1 MITIM
6 IIYSVNIIIF
16 YQLINN
22 HLSNGYIYIK
32 LSNSKTDDSQN
43 GAVVNRYNYPYISGR
58 SIEKVTNPGVLLFLV
73 TSFCPQGN
81 FDGRKRTYLH
91 FYFRLFRKMPKEN
104 STKKCN
110 NNNIKKSRLTLSVN
124 VQRRL
129 FICHSSER

>member
-1 MITIM
+1 MTQTHKFGLISINYESKNNGDKNCWAMITIM

-58 SIEKVTNPGVLLFLV
+58 SSL
-73 TSFCPQGN
+73 
-81 FDGRKRTYLH
+81 R
-91 FYFRLFRKMPKEN
+91 
-104 STKKCN
+104 
-110 NNNIKKSRLTLSVN
+110 
-124 VQRRL
+124 
-129 FICHSSER
+129 